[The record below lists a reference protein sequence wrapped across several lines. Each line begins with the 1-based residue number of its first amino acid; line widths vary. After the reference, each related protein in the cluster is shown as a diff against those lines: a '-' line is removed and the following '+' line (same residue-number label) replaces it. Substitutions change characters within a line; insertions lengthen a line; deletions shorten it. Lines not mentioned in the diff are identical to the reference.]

1 MTNPQNLDGIGEY
14 GFDTLYVSS
23 TNPSTTDIT
32 VADATTDIVMSDAT
46 ADDEYRGD
54 EDLFTYN
61 VIYDPIVDQSWLLK
75 CYSTD
80 LTRLQLCIYLSF
92 ANTQKLCEWECQAL
106 EPPRAR
112 SVIGGWVTHQCRHPL
127 LYITFGV
134 EEILKILCDANG
146 SILALQK
153 IERAK
158 R

>member
-1 MTNPQNLDGIGEY
+1 MVLAGTVSILSNA
-14 GFDTLYVSS
+14 SS
-23 TNPSTTDIT
+23 TNPSTADIT
-32 VADATTDIVMSDAT
+32 VTDATAGIVMSDAT
-46 ADDEYRGD
+46 VHDEYSGD
-54 EDLFTYN
+54 EDLSTYN

-112 SVIGGWVTHQCRHPL
+112 SVIDGWVTRQCRQPL

-134 EEILKILCDANG
+134 EEIAVVGGDGGVFKEMRG
-146 SILALQK
+146 T
-153 IERAK
+153 IEGLLPY
-158 R
+158 